1 MDIGLYGN
9 YDDDGQISMFDMG
22 AFEDGTPPKSPEQ
35 KGGEVPKETAEG
47 EADVR
52 IRRCSSCGKL
62 LFVREEGTDYVSECN
77 NCGVR
82 YLQKK

>member
-9 YDDDGQISMFDMG
+9 YDDDGQISMFGME
-22 AFEDGTPPKSPEQ
+22 AFEEAAPPESPER
-35 KGGEVPKETAEG
+35 KDGEAPGAAEG
-47 EADVR
+47 ESGVR

-62 LFVREEGTDYVSECN
+62 LFVREEETDYISECN